1 MCESLQVLTEQ
12 SRTIA
17 ATPEP
22 QTPGMGFQTPA
33 TSVPEFSPITVNI
46 SYSLRNPV
54 DGFQF
59 VIPSD
64 AYPHVSSGFLGREP
78 EPNRDSASSACVYN
92 TVFA

>member
-1 MCESLQVLTEQ
+1 MTFA
-12 SRTIA
+12 IA

-33 TSVPEFSPITVNI
+33 VSVPEFLPITVNI

-59 VIPSD
+59 VIPSE
-64 AYPHVSSGFLGREP
+64 AYPYVSSDFSRRES
-78 EPNRDSASSACVYN
+78 ES
-92 TVFA
+92 